1 MSCGLRAKGWGVGF
15 RVMAIVAV
23 GLLEAGRL
31 GVYSG
36 VRTCWPVARLQ
47 MLRGSAVEASSA

>member
-1 MSCGLRAKGWGVGF
+1 MRAKGWGVGF